1 MAILEETVPK
11 RVKARVDEFADS
23 AMSYSKNE
31 HGEFQATSYREAWE
45 TIRHIGTALL
55 DLGVF
60 RGQHVGIVSDNRA
73 EWMRLDLAIL
83 GIGAADV
90 PRGADASADEI
101 AYILRHAECR
111 TVVVENAAQTK
122 KILDR
127 ISELS
132 ELKTLILIDEDEAT
146 LRDTLA
152 SRNIEVLS
160 YAELLDRGR
169 EKLAEGDER
178 FDHELA
184 SGKTDEIATLIY
196 TSGTTGEPKGVML
209 RHRSFLFQM
218 DRVKNILFLD
228 NTDIFLSILPI
239 WHSFERAV
247 EYVVMNY
254 AAALAYSKPIGQ
266 IMLDDMTKIQP
277 TWMTSVPRI
286 WEGVRAAVYRNAG
299 KQSVAKQTLFH
310 FFVGVGQTYAVLRN
324 TFNGLIPQFQ
334 KRSRILDIAVS
345 VIPLV
350 LLSPFK
356 LLGDALVFKSLKQR
370 LGGRFVAGVSGGG
383 ALPPYVDTF
392 FQAAGIK
399 LLEGYGLTET
409 GPILAVRR
417 QLAPIAGT
425 VGELLPDIEHKV
437 LDEQGQECPPGKKG
451 VLWVRSEQIMD
462 GYYKK
467 PEETS
472 AVLQD
477 GWLNTGDVCVFTH
490 TGAFRILGRVKETIV
505 LRGGE
510 NVEPTPIEDRL
521 VKSEFI
527 DQAMV
532 VGQDQK
538 FLGALIVPNQE
549 RMETFAAENRIEY
562 IDTEEL
568 VDHEEL
574 REQVRKEIE
583 SVVNAKNG
591 FKIYE
596 HIYRFKIIPKHFEA
610 GKELTNTLKMKRDV
624 ITEEYKR
631 QIDDLYR

>member
-1 MAILEETVPK
+1 M
-11 RVKARVDEFADS
+11 
-23 AMSYSKNE
+23 
-31 HGEFQATSYREAWE
+31 
-45 TIRHIGTALL
+45 
-55 DLGVF
+55 
-60 RGQHVGIVSDNRA
+60 
-73 EWMRLDLAIL
+73 
-83 GIGAADV
+83 
-90 PRGADASADEI
+90 
-101 AYILRHAECR
+101 
-111 TVVVENAAQTK
+111 
-122 KILDR
+122 
-127 ISELS
+127 
-132 ELKTLILIDEDEAT
+132 
-146 LRDTLA
+146 
-152 SRNIEVLS
+152 
-160 YAELLDRGR
+160 
-169 EKLAEGDER
+169 
-178 FDHELA
+178 
-184 SGKTDEIATLIY
+184 IY

-631 QIDDLYR
+631 QIEDLYR

>member
-90 PRGADASADEI
+90 PRGADASAGEI

-122 KILDR
+122 KILDH

-472 AVLQD
+472 AMLQD

-631 QIDDLYR
+631 QIEDLYR